1 MITSMS
7 HRTQITL
14 TDEQYER
21 LQSEVARTGMSMAE
35 LVRRAI
41 DRTYVAGD
49 DVERRLAG
57 LRASAGVWADRDDIG
72 DTVQWL
78 RALRSDPEQRAD
90 ELWGGR

>member
-1 MITSMS
+1 MVTSMS

-21 LQSEVARTGMSMAE
+21 LQSEVERTGMSMAE

-41 DRTYVAGD
+41 DRTYVASD
-49 DVERRLAG
+49 EVAQRLAG

-72 DTVQWL
+72 DTVEWL
-78 RALRSDPEQRAD
+78 QSLRTDPEQRARD
-90 ELWGGR
+90 LWDQR

>member
-1 MITSMS
+1 MVTSMS

-21 LQSEVARTGMSMAE
+21 LQAEVERTGSSMAE

-41 DRTYVAGD
+41 DRTYLPDAEVD
-49 DVERRLAG
+49 RRLAG

-72 DTVQWL
+72 DTVEWL
-78 RALRSDPEQRAD
+78 RAMRPDPQARAQ
-90 ELWGGR
+90 ELWSGR

>member
-14 TDEQYER
+14 TDAQYER
-21 LQSEVARTGMSMAE
+21 LQSESERTGLSMAE

-41 DRTYVAGD
+41 DRTYTPDD

-57 LRASAGVWADRDDIG
+57 LRASAGVWADRDDMG
-72 DTVQWL
+72 DTVEWL
-78 RALRSDPEQRAD
+78 RSLRTDPEQRAR
-90 ELWGGR
+90 ELWGDR

>member
-1 MITSMS
+1 MVTSMS

-21 LQSEVARTGMSMAE
+21 LQSESERTGSSMAE

-41 DRTYVAGD
+41 DRTYLSD
-49 DVERRLAG
+49 TEVERRLAG

-72 DTVQWL
+72 DTVTWL
-78 RALRSDPEQRAD
+78 RAMRTDPEQRER
-90 ELWGGR
+90 ELWGER

>member
-1 MITSMS
+1 MVTSMS

-21 LQSEVARTGMSMAE
+21 LQSEVERTGSSMAE

-41 DRTYVAGD
+41 DRTYLPD
-49 DVERRLAG
+49 TEVERRLAG

-72 DTVQWL
+72 DTVHWL
-78 RALRSDPEQRAD
+78 RALRGDPEERFRQ
-90 ELWGGR
+90 LWGDR